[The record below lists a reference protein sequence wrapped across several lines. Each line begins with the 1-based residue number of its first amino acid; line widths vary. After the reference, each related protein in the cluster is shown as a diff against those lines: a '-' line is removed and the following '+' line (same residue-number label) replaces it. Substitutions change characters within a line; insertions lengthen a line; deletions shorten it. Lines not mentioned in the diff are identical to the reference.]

1 VALPLESSAED
12 PRLRLTNLRNG
23 LLHLHSILLHS
34 ERGVYEREIQ
44 RIRTQGQF
52 LELVLHDPAFAWLR
66 ELSQFVVLIDERLEE
81 DDPPSPE
88 DANRLVARARALL
101 SPSQTGA
108 VFETRY
114 LDALQRDPDVVLAH
128 SAILNLL
135 KELK

>member
-1 VALPLESSAED
+1 MILPLEPSPED

-23 LLHLHSILLHS
+23 LLHLHSILLRS
-34 ERGVYEREIQ
+34 ERGLYEHEIQ

-66 ELSQFVVLIDERLEE
+66 ELSQFVVLIDELLEE
-81 DDPPSPE
+81 DDPPSRE
-88 DANRLVARARALL
+88 DADRLVARARALL
-101 SPSQTGA
+101 PPSQTGT

-114 LDALQRDPDVVLAH
+114 LAALQRDPDVVIAH

-135 KELK
+135 KGLE